1 MRLSAFARM
10 SSPQPPTPPRTLLGN
25 VTQAFKAVQQKID
38 FSQIALKSGARPAT
52 LEVDY
57 QGKVEHFPLL
67 GDRYLL
73 GRSSQQSDIVI
84 GSPIVSQVHAS
95 LTRDPNR
102 PGRPFVIKDKQ
113 STNGLFR
120 GKKRLNYW
128 VLQHGDVL
136 TLGPADLADGVTIR
150 YVEPPPWYFQGIRY
164 GLMGFTGITAVLG
177 VWIVGLEW
185 PKIPMRPIP
194 ESVQG
199 PVIIYAE
206 ESGDVVP
213 LRPEPSQAHQ
223 EKQRIADYG
232 AYLPQ
237 AVVASEDTRYYWHLG
252 IDPLGIA
259 RALVTNIRGGEIR
272 EGGSTITQQLAR
284 SVYREYVGTDD
295 SAGRKIREAIVALK
309 LGSFYSK
316 DDLLLLYLNR
326 VYLGGNLYGFEDAS
340 QFYFGKTAS
349 ELNLSEAATL
359 VGILPAPNAFNP
371 VQNYDAAVAY
381 RDRVLD
387 RMTALGM
394 VSAEEARRARRSRI
408 EISPKAREE
417 LQSIRAPYFYAYI
430 FRELEAVLGPNLAR
444 EGNFIV
450 EATLDLDMQAEAESA
465 LEANVTSSGS
475 GLNYS
480 QGAVVTL
487 DSRNSAIRAYV
498 GGINYQDSQFD
509 RVSQALRQPGS
520 TFKVFAYA
528 TALEEGL
535 SPGQSFDCSGLNW
548 QGQFFEGCR
557 SGAGA
562 LDMYS
567 GLALSENVVALRIA
581 QEVGLNS
588 VIQTAQRLGIDSE
601 LNPTPGLVLGESE
614 VTPLELTG
622 AFGAI
627 ANDGVWNPPHGIQRV
642 LDSSDCTDPNDA
654 NSCRVIYE
662 FGQTG
667 NANRPVLS
675 PPVAQTL
682 TGLMQGVIQ
691 SGTGRNAYL
700 GLGEGGK
707 TGTTNDNRD
716 LWFVGFIPNQDL
728 VTGIWLGNDDNTP
741 TDGSSGQA
749 AELWGDYMAD
759 VVR

>member
-1 MRLSAFARM
+1 M
-10 SSPQPPTPPRTLLGN
+10 SSSKPPTPPRTLLGN
-25 VTQAFKAVQQKID
+25 VTQAFKAVQQKVD
-38 FSQIALKSGARPAT
+38 FSQIALKAGAQPAC

-57 QGKVEHFPLL
+57 QGTVERYPLL

-73 GRSSQQSDIVI
+73 GRSSQSSDIVV

-95 LTRDPNR
+95 ITRDPNR
-102 PGRPFVIKDKQ
+102 AGHPFVIKDKQ
-113 STNGLFR
+113 STNGLYR

-128 VLQHGDVL
+128 ILQHGDVL
-136 TLGPADLADGVTIR
+136 TLGPQDLAEGVTLR
-150 YVEPPPWYFQGIRY
+150 YVNPPPWYFQGVRY
-164 GLMGFTGITAVLG
+164 GLYGFTGVTALVG
-177 VWIVGLEW
+177 AWIVGLEW
-185 PKIPMRPIP
+185 PKLPMRPIP

-206 ESGDVVP
+206 EGGNIIP
-213 LRPEPSQAHQ
+213 LRPEPTQAHQ
-223 EKQRIADYG
+223 EKRRLSEFSR
-232 AYLPQ
+232 YLPQ
-237 AVVASEDTRYYWHLG
+237 AVVASEDSRYYWHLG

-259 RALVTNIRGGEIR
+259 RALLTNIRGGEIR

-295 SAGRKIREAIVALK
+295 SASRKIREAIVALK
-309 LGSFYSK
+309 LESFYSK
-316 DDLLLLYLNR
+316 NDLLLLYLNR
-326 VYLGGNLYGFEDAS
+326 VYLGGNLYGFEDAAR
-340 QFYFGKTAS
+340 FYFDKSATDLS
-349 ELNLSEAATL
+349 LSEAATL

-371 VQNYDAAVAY
+371 VQNYEAAVAY

-408 EISPKAREE
+408 EISPKARQE
-417 LQSIRAPYFYAYI
+417 LQSIRAPYFYTYI
-430 FRELEAVLGPNLAR
+430 FQELETILGSGLAR

-450 EATLDLDMQAEAESA
+450 EATLDLDLQADAENA
-465 LEANVTSSGS
+465 LQTDVASNGAA
-475 GLNYS
+475 LNYS

-487 DSRNSAIRAYV
+487 ETQTAEIQAYV
-498 GGINYQDSQFD
+498 GGVDYQSSQFD

-528 TALEEGL
+528 AALADGL
-535 SPGQSFDCSGLNW
+535 SPGQAYDCSGLTW

-557 SGAGA
+557 SGGGA
-562 LDMYS
+562 LDMYT

-581 QEVGLNS
+581 QAVGLNT
-588 VIQTAQRLGIDSE
+588 VVQTARRLGITSD
-601 LNPTPGLVLGESE
+601 LNPAPGLVLGESE
-614 VTPLELTG
+614 VTPLELAG

-627 ANDGVWNPPHGIQRV
+627 ANDGIWNPPHGIRRV
-642 LDSSDCTDPNDA
+642 LDSSDCADPNDA

-667 NANRPVLS
+667 NTNQQAIPA
-675 PPVAQTL
+675 PVAQTL
-682 TGLMQGVIQ
+682 VDLMQGVVQ
-691 SGTGRNAYL
+691 SGTGRNASL
-700 GLGEGGK
+700 GLGAAGK

-716 LWFVGFIPNQDL
+716 LWFVGALPQRNL
-728 VTGIWLGNDDNTP
+728 VTGVWLGNDDNTP
-741 TDGSSGQA
+741 TAGSSGQA
-749 AELWGDYMAD
+749 AALWGSYMED

>member
-1 MRLSAFARM
+1 M
-10 SSPQPPTPPRTLLGN
+10 SSSKPPTPPRTLLGN
-25 VTQAFKAVQQKID
+25 VTQAVKAVQQKID

-52 LEVDY
+52 LVVEY
-57 QGKVEHFPLL
+57 QGKVEQFPLL

-73 GRSSQQSDIVI
+73 GRSSQQSDIVV

-102 PGRPFVIKDKQ
+102 PGRPFVIKDKK
-113 STNGLFR
+113 STNGVYR

-128 VLQHGDVL
+128 VLQHGDTL
-136 TLGPADLADGVTIR
+136 TLGPADLADGVALR
-150 YVEPPPWYFQGIRY
+150 YSEPPPWYFQGLRY
-164 GLMGFTGITAVLG
+164 GLYGFTGLTALLG
-177 VWIVGLEW
+177 AWIVGLEW
-185 PKIPMRPIP
+185 PKIPLRPFP

-206 ESGDVVP
+206 EGSDVVP

-223 EKQRIADYG
+223 ENKRIADYG
-232 AYLPQ
+232 QFLPK

-259 RALVTNIRGGEIR
+259 RALVTNIRGGGIR
-272 EGGSTITQQLAR
+272 EGGSTITQQLSR

-295 SAGRKIREAIVALK
+295 SAGRKVREAIVALK
-309 LGSFYSK
+309 LESFYSK
-316 DDLLLLYLNR
+316 DDLLLYYLNR
-326 VYLGGNLYGFEDAS
+326 VYLGGNLYGFEDAA
-340 QFYFGKTAS
+340 QFYFGKTAK

-371 VQNYDAAVAY
+371 VQNYQAAVDY

-387 RMTALGM
+387 RMAALGM

-417 LQSIRAPYFYAYI
+417 LQSIRAPYFYTYV
-430 FRELEAVLGPNLAR
+430 FQELETVLGTDLAR

-450 EATLDLDMQAEAESA
+450 EATLDLDMQKEAENA
-465 LEANVTSSGS
+465 LQANVASAGIE
-475 GLNYS
+475 LNYS
-480 QGAVVTL
+480 QGAIVTL
-487 DSRNSAIRAYV
+487 NSQTSEILAYV
-498 GGINYQDSQFD
+498 GGVDYQASQFD

-528 TALEEGL
+528 AALEDGIA
-535 SPGQSFDCSGLNW
+535 PGQTFDCSDLNW
-548 QGQFFEGCR
+548 NGQFFEGCR
-557 SGAGA
+557 SGGGA
-562 LDMYS
+562 MDMYG
-567 GLALSENVVALRIA
+567 GLAFSENVVALRIA
-581 QEVGLNS
+581 QEVGLND
-588 VIQTAQRLGIDSE
+588 VIQTAHRMGIDSE
-601 LNPTPGLVLGESE
+601 LNAAPGLVLGESE

-627 ANDGVWNPPHGIQRV
+627 ANEGMWNPPHGIRRV

-667 NANRPVLS
+667 DTQQQVL
-675 PPVAQTL
+675 PPQVAQTL

-691 SGTGRNAYL
+691 SGTGRSAYL
-700 GLGEGGK
+700 GRGEGGK

-716 LWFVGFIPNQDL
+716 LWFVGFVPREAL

-741 TDGSSGQA
+741 TNGSSGQA

>member
-1 MRLSAFARM
+1 MT
-10 SSPQPPTPPRTLLGN
+10 SSPPPPPRTLLGN
-25 VTQAFKAVQQKID
+25 VTQAFKAVQQKIE
-38 FSQIALKSGARPAT
+38 FSQIALKSGAKPAT

-57 QGKVEHFPLL
+57 QGKVEQFPLL

-73 GRSSQQSDIVI
+73 GRSSDQSDIVV
-84 GSPIVSQVHAS
+84 GSPIVSQIHAS

-113 STNGLFR
+113 STNGLYR

-150 YVEPPPWYFQGIRY
+150 YCEPPPWYFQGLRY
-164 GLMGFTGITAVLG
+164 GLYGFTGVTAIVG
-177 VWIVGLEW
+177 VWIVGLQW
-185 PKIPMRPIP
+185 PRIPLRPIP

-206 ESGDVVP
+206 EGGNVIP
-213 LRPEPSQAHQ
+213 LRPEPTQAHQ
-223 EKQRIADYG
+223 EKRRLAEYG

-252 IDPLGIA
+252 VDPIGIA

-284 SVYREYVGTDD
+284 SVYREYVGTED
-295 SAGRKIREAIVALK
+295 SAGRKIREAVVALK
-309 LGSFYSK
+309 LESFYSK

-340 QFYFGKTAS
+340 QFYFGKSAS

-371 VQNYDAAVAY
+371 VQNYEAAVDY

-387 RMTALGM
+387 RMAALGM

-408 EISPKAREE
+408 EISPAARQE
-417 LQSIRAPYFYAYI
+417 LQGIRAPYFYAYI
-430 FRELEAVLGPNLAR
+430 FQELEAVLGTDLAR

-450 EATLDLDMQAEAESA
+450 EGTLDLDWQQTAENA
-465 LEANVTSSGS
+465 LLADVASNGASFG
-475 GLNYS
+475 YS
-480 QGAVVTL
+480 QGAIVTL
-487 DSRNSAIRAYV
+487 DSQTAEIRAYV
-498 GGINYQDSQFD
+498 GGVDYQASQFD

-520 TFKVFAYA
+520 TFKIFAYA
-528 TALEEGL
+528 AALEDDIA
-535 SPGQSFDCSGLNW
+535 PGTAFDCTDLNW

-557 SGAGA
+557 SGSGPM
-562 LDMYS
+562 DMYG

-581 QEVGLNS
+581 QAVGLNA
-588 VIQTAQRLGIDSE
+588 VIQTASRLGIDSE
-601 LNPTPGLVLGESE
+601 LRASPGLILGESE

-627 ANDGVWNPPHGIQRV
+627 ANDGVWNPPHGIRRV

-667 NANRPVLS
+667 DTNRQVLS
-675 PPVAQTL
+675 PQIAQTL

-691 SGTGRNAYL
+691 SGTGRSAYL
-700 GLGEGGK
+700 GLGEAGK
-707 TGTTNDNRD
+707 TGTTNDHRD
-716 LWFVGFIPNQDL
+716 LWFVGYVPRQTL
-728 VTGIWLGNDDNTP
+728 VTGIWLGNDDNTV
-741 TDGSSGQA
+741 TDASS
-749 AELWGDYMAD
+749 
-759 VVR
+759 

>member
-1 MRLSAFARM
+1 MT
-10 SSPQPPTPPRTLLGN
+10 SSPPPPPRTLLGN
-25 VTQAFKAVQQKID
+25 VTQAFKAVQQKIE
-38 FSQIALKSGARPAT
+38 FSQIALKSGAKPAT

-57 QGKVEHFPLL
+57 QGKVEQFPLL

-73 GRSSQQSDIVI
+73 GRNSDQSDIVV
-84 GSPIVSQVHAS
+84 GSPIVSQIHAS

-113 STNGLFR
+113 STNGLYR

-150 YVEPPPWYFQGIRY
+150 YCEPPPWYFQGLRY
-164 GLMGFTGITAVLG
+164 GLYGFTGVTAIVG
-177 VWIVGLEW
+177 VWIVGLQW
-185 PKIPMRPIP
+185 PRIPLRPIP

-206 ESGDVVP
+206 EGGNVIP
-213 LRPEPSQAHQ
+213 LRPEPTQAHQ
-223 EKQRIADYG
+223 EKRRLAEYG

-252 IDPLGIA
+252 VDPIGIA

-284 SVYREYVGTDD
+284 SVYREYVGTED
-295 SAGRKIREAIVALK
+295 SAGRKIREAVVALK
-309 LGSFYSK
+309 LESFYSK

-340 QFYFGKTAS
+340 QFYFGKSAS

-371 VQNYDAAVAY
+371 VQNYEAAVDY

-387 RMTALGM
+387 RMAALGM

-408 EISPKAREE
+408 EISPAARQE
-417 LQSIRAPYFYAYI
+417 LQGIRAPYFYAYI
-430 FRELEAVLGPNLAR
+430 FQELEAVLGTDLAR

-450 EATLDLDMQAEAESA
+450 EGTLDLDWQQTAENA
-465 LEANVTSSGS
+465 LLADVASNGASFG
-475 GLNYS
+475 YS
-480 QGAVVTL
+480 QGAIVTL
-487 DSRNSAIRAYV
+487 DSQTAEIRAYV
-498 GGINYQDSQFD
+498 GGVDYQASQFD

-520 TFKVFAYA
+520 TFKIFAYA
-528 TALEEGL
+528 AALEDDIA
-535 SPGQSFDCSGLNW
+535 PGTAFDCTDLNW

-557 SGAGA
+557 SGSGPM
-562 LDMYS
+562 DMYG

-581 QEVGLNS
+581 QAVGLNA
-588 VIQTAQRLGIDSE
+588 VIQTASRLGIDSE
-601 LNPTPGLVLGESE
+601 LRASPGLILGESE

-627 ANDGVWNPPHGIQRV
+627 ANDGVWNPPHGIRRV

-667 NANRPVLS
+667 DTNRQVLS
-675 PPVAQTL
+675 PQIAQTL
-682 TGLMQGVIQ
+682 TGLLQGVIQ
-691 SGTGRNAYL
+691 SGTGRSAYL
-700 GLGEGGK
+700 GLGEAGK

-716 LWFVGFIPNQDL
+716 LWFVGYVPRQNL
-728 VTGIWLGNDDNTP
+728 VTGIWLGNDDNAV
-741 TDGSSGQA
+741 TDASSGQA
-749 AELWGDYMAD
+749 AQLWGDYMDD
-759 VVR
+759 VTR